1 MEVSISLLGMFS
13 RPKKAVS
20 AKVIKFNRYSLVFN
34 SNKKVKA
41 GDVIYLNLK
50 AGLHSL
56 REVRGRVEECE
67 PSGRFYQTRVLFV
80 LERPDKQPY
89 HEAIS
94 ILKAIEQATPEAL
107 RSPLHMQHP

>member
-13 RPKKAVS
+13 RPKKPIPAQ
-20 AKVIKFNRYSLVFN
+20 VIKFNRYSLVFN
-34 SNKKVKA
+34 FNKKVKA
-41 GDVIYLNLK
+41 GDVVYLDLK

-56 REVRGRVEECE
+56 REVRGRVEDCE
-67 PSGRFYQTRVLFV
+67 PSGRFFQIRVLFV

-89 HEAIS
+89 HEAIT
-94 ILKAIEQATPEAL
+94 ILKSIEKAVPEAL